1 MIDDIR
7 AKRNVRVLVAA
18 QAILGAQMPMIFLVG
33 GLAGQSLATNICFAT
48 LPISMIVLGS
58 MLAATPV
65 SAIMQRFGR
74 KAGFFLGAAGG
85 AAGALIAAYGLW
97 NDVQRQTMN
106 NQMLQLGNGQIAVP
120 RQADGH
126 YYLSLAINGENIRFV
141 VDTGATNMVLT
152 RDDARRAG
160 LEVETLNFIGTANTA
175 NGTVRTAPV
184 RLNTVRLGDIT
195 DTDVYAS
202 VNGGAMDG
210 SLLGMGYLEKW
221 GRIEISGGELR
232 LTR

>member
-1 MIDDIR
+1 MTSDDTASLIYL
-7 AKRNVRVLVAA
+7 VLLACA
-18 QAILGAQMPMIFLVG
+18 VG
-33 GLAGQSLATNICFAT
+33 GWFIVQNRDGMAKMLQQA
-48 LPISMIVLGS
+48 MIW
-58 MLAATPV
+58 
-65 SAIMQRFGR
+65 
-74 KAGFFLGAAGG
+74 GFLFLGV
-85 AAGALIAAYGLW
+85 IAAYGLW

-120 RQADGH
+120 RQMDGH
-126 YYLSLAINGENIRFV
+126 YYLTLAINGENIRFV
-141 VDTGATNMVLT
+141 VDTGATDMVLT
-152 RDDARRAG
+152 REDARRAG
-160 LEVETLNFIGTANTA
+160 LDVDTLSFIGTANTA

-195 DTDVYAS
+195 DTDVFAS
-202 VNGGAMDG
+202 VNGGEMDG

>member
-1 MIDDIR
+1 MTSDDTASLIYL
-7 AKRNVRVLVAA
+7 VLLACA
-18 QAILGAQMPMIFLVG
+18 VG
-33 GLAGQSLATNICFAT
+33 GWFIVQNRDGVAKMLQQA
-48 LPISMIVLGS
+48 MIW
-58 MLAATPV
+58 
-65 SAIMQRFGR
+65 
-74 KAGFFLGAAGG
+74 GFLFLGV
-85 AAGALIAAYGLW
+85 IAAYGLW

>member
-1 MIDDIR
+1 MTSDDTASLIYL
-7 AKRNVRVLVAA
+7 VLLACA
-18 QAILGAQMPMIFLVG
+18 VG
-33 GLAGQSLATNICFAT
+33 GWFIVQNRDGMAKMLQQA
-48 LPISMIVLGS
+48 MIW
-58 MLAATPV
+58 
-65 SAIMQRFGR
+65 
-74 KAGFFLGAAGG
+74 GFLFLGV
-85 AAGALIAAYGLW
+85 IAAYGLW

-120 RQADGH
+120 RQMDGH
-126 YYLSLAINGENIRFV
+126 YYLTLAINGENIRFV
-141 VDTGATNMVLT
+141 VDTGATDMVLT
-152 RDDARRAG
+152 REDARRAG
-160 LEVETLNFIGTANTA
+160 LDVDTLSFIGTANTA

-202 VNGGAMDG
+202 VNGGEMDG

>member
-1 MIDDIR
+1 MTSDDTASLIYL
-7 AKRNVRVLVAA
+7 VLLACA
-18 QAILGAQMPMIFLVG
+18 VG
-33 GLAGQSLATNICFAT
+33 GWFIVQNRDGMAKMLQQA
-48 LPISMIVLGS
+48 MIW
-58 MLAATPV
+58 
-65 SAIMQRFGR
+65 
-74 KAGFFLGAAGG
+74 GFLFLGV
-85 AAGALIAAYGLW
+85 IAAYGLW

-232 LTR
+232 MTR